1 MEAMHI
7 FKLTLLNYKVFCGNN
22 EILFNPQLTVL
33 AGKNGSGKSTILGA
47 LSKLLS
53 WPSRRL
59 CNIKANGIILNR
71 KSDVSYGENGASLSL
86 SLEDE
91 NREYT
96 WRLNVDKKQS
106 ERSDLGMVNE
116 WATFVQNAL
125 AENPESTSVPLFV
138 YYPVDRAIIDI
149 PLRIRSTHCFQKLNA
164 LDDNLQSQSRF
175 RIFFEWFRNQEDIEN
190 EYRKENSEYRDKSLE
205 AIRRALA
212 NFLPG
217 YEKLTV
223 RRSPLRMEM
232 DKEGKTVRLDDLSDG
247 EKCLIALVG
256 DLARRLSMASG
267 NLENPLEGRGIVLID
282 EIDLHLHPAW
292 QRNVVC
298 HFTRTF
304 PNCQFIM
311 TTHSPQILG
320 DVPAENILL
329 LEQEENGKIGVRIP
343 QRSLGLSSSEVVDE
357 MMCGKSDLALSRNE
371 RVQSELQEIYQL
383 IDSENYVEAQE
394 KIEGLQ
400 REVSEIP
407 SLIEARTYLESV
419 R

>member
-1 MEAMHI
+1 MHI
-7 FKLTLLNYKVFCGNN
+7 SKLVLHNYKVFYGKN
-22 EILFNPQLTVL
+22 EIPFNSQLTVL
-33 AGKNGSGKSTILGA
+33 AGKNGVGKSTILGA

-59 CNIKANGIILNR
+59 CNIKANGISLNR
-71 KSDVSYGENGASLSL
+71 KSDVSYGENGARLSV

-91 NREYT
+91 NREYA
-96 WRLNVDKKQS
+96 WSLIVDKKQT

-116 WATFVQNAL
+116 WVTFVQNSL
-125 AENPESTSVPLFV
+125 DENSDGTSVPLFV

-149 PLRIRSTHCFQKLNA
+149 PLRIRLTHSFQRLNA

-190 EYRKENSEYRDKSLE
+190 EYRKENPEYRDKSLE
-205 AIRRALA
+205 SIRRALA
-212 NFLPG
+212 DFLPG
-217 YEKLTV
+217 YKNLTV
-223 RRSPLRMEM
+223 RRLPLRMEM
-232 DKEGKTVRLDDLSDG
+232 DKDGKTVRMDDLSDG

-267 NLENPLEGRGIVLID
+267 NLENPLEGRGIILID

-292 QRNVVC
+292 QRDVVS
-298 HFTRTF
+298 HFTKTF
-304 PNCQFIM
+304 PNCQFIL

-329 LEQEENGKIGVRIP
+329 LEQEENGKIGWRIP

-357 MMCGKSDLALSRNE
+357 MMCGKNGSVLSQNE
-371 RVQSELQEIYQL
+371 SVRGELQKIYQL

-394 KIEGLQ
+394 KIESLQ
-400 REVSEIP
+400 NKVSEIP
-407 SLIEARTYLESV
+407 SVIEARTYLESV

>member
-1 MEAMHI
+1 MHI
-7 FKLTLLNYKVFCGNN
+7 SKLVLRNYKVFYGKN
-22 EILFNPQLTVL
+22 EIPFNSQLTVL
-33 AGKNGSGKSTILGA
+33 AGKNGVGKSTILGA

-59 CNIKANGIILNR
+59 CNIKANGISLNR
-71 KSDVSYGENGASLSL
+71 KSDVSYGENGASLFV

-91 NREYT
+91 NREYA
-96 WRLNVDKKQS
+96 WSLIVDKKQT

-116 WATFVQNAL
+116 WVTFVKNSL
-125 AENPESTSVPLFV
+125 DENPDGTSVPLFV

-149 PLRIRSTHCFQKLNA
+149 PLRIRSTHSFQRLNA

-190 EYRKENSEYRDKSLE
+190 EYRKENPGYRDKSLE
-205 AIRRALA
+205 SIRRALA
-212 NFLPG
+212 GFLPG
-217 YEKLTV
+217 YKNLTV
-223 RRSPLRMEM
+223 RRLPLRMEM
-232 DKEGKTVRLDDLSDG
+232 DKDGKTVRMDDLSDG

-267 NLENPLEGRGIVLID
+267 NLGNPLEGRGIVLID

-292 QRNVVC
+292 QRDVVS
-298 HFTRTF
+298 HFTKTF
-304 PNCQFIM
+304 PNCQFIL

-329 LEQEENGKIGVRIP
+329 LEQEENGKIGWRIP

-357 MMCGKSDLALSRNE
+357 MMCGKNGSVLSQNE
-371 RVQSELQEIYQL
+371 YVRGELQKIYQL

-394 KIEGLQ
+394 KIESLQ
-400 REVSEIP
+400 NEVSEIP
-407 SLIEARTYLESV
+407 SVIEARTYLESV